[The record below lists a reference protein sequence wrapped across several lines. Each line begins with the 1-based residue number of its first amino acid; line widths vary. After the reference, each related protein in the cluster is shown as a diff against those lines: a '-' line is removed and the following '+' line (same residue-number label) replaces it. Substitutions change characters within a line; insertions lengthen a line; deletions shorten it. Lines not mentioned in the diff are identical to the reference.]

1 MEPIKFHCNNKPK
14 NGETVQVIFTGR
26 NEDHA
31 VGYMTEYNCDIIMT
45 FSQAT
50 KKKKI
55 KSINKTIPLE
65 KELTAILEDF
75 EERSNIGYVSRAYID
90 DTNDPFVN
98 IFKCNYKLHQVIYQI
113 CIKNNV
119 DFNYTWKEKVYPFIS
134 TKHIDYTLSYLN
146 TFIES
151 LYEFE
156 SILDNPELFKD
167 IVIQFEK
174 INTSNIYN
182 KKKIGIISNDGVE
195 TTKLLIKSCLN
206 DEQFNNIKDNFNIM
220 YSTPDYTIE
229 TKLSEE
235 ILNNFVELIISK
247 SKQINNIFV
256 KVY

>member
-1 MEPIKFHCNNKPK
+1 MEPIKFHCNNNPK
-14 NGETVQVIFTGR
+14 IGETVQVIFTGR

-31 VGYMTEYNCDIIMT
+31 IGYMTEYNCNIIMT
-45 FSQAT
+45 FAQAT

-90 DTNDPFVN
+90 DTDDPFVD

-119 DFNYTWKEKVYPFIS
+119 DFNYLWKEKVYPFIN
-134 TKHIDYTLSYLN
+134 TKYIDNKSVYLN
-146 TFIES
+146 IFIES
-151 LYEFE
+151 LHEFE
-156 SILDNPELFKD
+156 SILDNSELFKD
-167 IVIQFEK
+167 IVIQFKK

-182 KKKIGIISNDGVE
+182 KKKIGIISNEGVE
-195 TTKLLIKSCLN
+195 KTKLLIKSCL
-206 DEQFNNIKDNFNIM
+206 DDKQFNSIKDNFNIV

-229 TKLSEE
+229 TKLSED
-235 ILNNFVELIISK
+235 ILNNFVELILEK